1 MFNEPLRIDKLL
13 AARYPQHSRTY
24 FQWLLEEGFVLVNG
38 HPVKKRIVPEEDD
51 EIEVCF
57 QLTPELSLAP
67 ESIPLDVLY
76 EDEFLLAVN
85 KPPGM
90 VVHPAPGHPSGT
102 FVNALLSH
110 CQHIVPDG
118 TLRPGIVH
126 RLDKDTSG
134 VLIAAKTTE
143 THRAL
148 IEQFSSRTVTK
159 TYLVICVGTPRSGIL
174 SAPIARHPTHR
185 KEMAIVPDGK
195 EAVTE
200 FQILSTHKHLSLVR
214 ALPKTGRT
222 HQIRVHLKHLG
233 TPVLGDTVYGTSH
246 SCRHM
251 LHAHKLSLT
260 HPITQ
265 ELLTLTAPLP
275 ADFQQQ
281 ALVFNSPNL

>member
-1 MFNEPLRIDKLL
+1 MLNEPLRIDKLL

-38 HPVKKRIVPEEDD
+38 KQVKKRVVPEEDD

-67 ESIPLDVLY
+67 EPIPLDILY

-85 KPPGM
+85 KPAGM

-102 FVNALLSH
+102 FVNALLFH
-110 CQHIVPDG
+110 CQNIVPDG

-134 VLIAAKTTE
+134 VLIAAKTSS
-143 THRAL
+143 THQAL
-148 IEQFSSRTVTK
+148 VEQFSSRTVTK
-159 TYLVICVGTPRSGIL
+159 TYLAICHGTPRPGIL
-174 SAPIARHPTHR
+174 SAPIGRHPSHR
-185 KEMAIVPDGK
+185 KEMAIVPTGK
-195 EAVTE
+195 EAITE
-200 FQILSTHKHLSLVR
+200 FQVLAVHKHLSLVR

-233 TPVLGDTVYGTSH
+233 ASVLGDTVYGTPDA
-246 SCRHM
+246 CRHM
-251 LHAHKLSLT
+251 LHAHKLSFSHPVT
-260 HPITQ
+260 HQ
-265 ELLTLTAPLP
+265 LLTFTAPLP
-275 ADFQQQ
+275 LDFQQQ
-281 ALVFNSPNL
+281 ALAFNYSIA